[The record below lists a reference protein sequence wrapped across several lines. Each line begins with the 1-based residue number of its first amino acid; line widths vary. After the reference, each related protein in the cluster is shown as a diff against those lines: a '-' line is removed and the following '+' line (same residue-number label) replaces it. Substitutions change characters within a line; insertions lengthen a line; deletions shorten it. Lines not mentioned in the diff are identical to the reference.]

1 MVDNPILDAVFHSWR
16 MSVITTASRL
26 ELFSQLEDGSM
37 DAERLALETGCVPPL
52 LKALLDACV
61 AMGLLCREGDRYR
74 NSHLS
79 SAHLV
84 KGRPLYVGH
93 ILEIQSRGAPRW
105 GRLLHM
111 VTTGESP
118 EGPDELG
125 EQHPIFTRAMND
137 LGMHHE
143 AAALAAAV
151 DLSAC
156 RSLVD
161 LGCGSGLY
169 SISLC
174 RRFPQLS
181 ATLVDREQVLPT
193 TNEMV
198 VSSGL
203 ADRIRVR
210 AGDMETD
217 PIGEGVDVV
226 LLSDSFYY
234 DAATARRLLRS
245 VHAAL
250 HEGGTAIIR
259 GYYPDPG
266 ASEPLFGAIFR
277 LNLLLFDPERTPP
290 SLDDI
295 KAWLGEA
302 GFRSIRAFALT
313 EKSSCVLAEK

>member
-26 ELFSQLEDGSM
+26 ELFSRIEEGSM
-37 DAERLALETGCVPPL
+37 DAERLARETGCVPHL

-61 AMGLLCREGDRYR
+61 AMGLLCREGERYR

-84 KGRPLYVGH
+84 NGRPFYVGH
-93 ILEIQSRGAPRW
+93 ILEIQARGAQRW
-105 GRLLHM
+105 GQLLHM
-111 VTTGESP
+111 LTTGESP
-118 EGPDELG
+118 DGPDELG
-125 EQHPIFTRAMND
+125 EQHPVFTRAMND
-137 LGMHHE
+137 LGMLSE
-143 AAALAAAV
+143 ASALVDAL

-174 RRFPQLS
+174 RRFPQLT
-181 ATLVDREQVLPT
+181 ATLVDREQVLST
-193 TNEMV
+193 TNDMV
-198 VSSGL
+198 RSSGL

-217 PIGEGVDVV
+217 PIGKGVDAV

-234 DAATARRLLRS
+234 DEATAKRILRS
-245 VHAAL
+245 VLAAL
-250 HEGGTAIIR
+250 NKGGTVIIR

-290 SLDDI
+290 SLGDI
-295 KAWLGEA
+295 TGWLDEE
-302 GFRSIRAFALT
+302 GFRNVRAFALT
-313 EKSSCVLAEK
+313 EKSTCVLAKK

>member
-1 MVDNPILDAVFHSWR
+1 MVENPILDAVFHSWR

-26 ELFSQLEDGSM
+26 ELFSRLEDGSM
-37 DAERLALETGCVPPL
+37 EAERLALETGCVPRL
-52 LKALLDACV
+52 LEALLDACA

-79 SAHLV
+79 SAYLV

-111 VTTGESP
+111 MTTGESP
-118 EGPDELG
+118 EGPDEFG
-125 EQHPIFTRAMND
+125 EQHPVFTRAMND
-137 LGMHHE
+137 LGMHGE
-143 AAALAAAV
+143 ASALAAAV

-174 RRFPQLS
+174 RRFPQLT
-181 ATLVDREQVLPT
+181 ATLVDREPVLPT

-198 VSSGL
+198 ASSGL

-217 PIGEGVDVV
+217 PIGEGVDAV
-226 LLSDSFYY
+226 LLSDSLYY
-234 DAATARRLLRS
+234 DAATAKRLLRS
-245 VHAAL
+245 VFAAL
-250 HEGGTAIIR
+250 TEDGTIIIR

-295 KAWLGEA
+295 KGWLDEA
-302 GFRSIRAFALT
+302 GFRNVRAFALT